1 MLTMCL
7 SVVSRSCR
15 GFRQATR
22 GPDTGAFHHPLFR
35 RDQPDLCL
43 QMACQKS
50 RDRKEQTRR
59 STLPPKK
66 RSVSDSSKKPAGES
80 ANVRQ
85 RGPQFATPE
94 SRTNASAPNVS
105 ADDRSV
111 ASAGNSSTV
120 STTTSDAGVDQLPA
134 SIGSASSKEETT
146 ILPFISNDP
155 AFVAE
160 ALRQR
165 DAEEVVRAAKA
176 MLYEA
181 YVKAVRAD

>member
-1 MLTMCL
+1 MTFDSQTLRL
-7 SVVSRSCR
+7 VVVSYR

-35 RDQPDLCL
+35 RDQPELCL

-50 RDRKEQTRR
+50 RERKEQGRR
-59 STLPPKK
+59 SLPPKK
-66 RSVSDSSKKPAGES
+66 RSVSDGASKPVGES
-80 ANVRQ
+80 TIAVSV
-85 RGPQFATPE
+85 PQFAPPVH
-94 SRTNASAPNVS
+94 RAHVRAPSVS

-111 ASAGNSSTV
+111 TSAANSTAT
-120 STTTSDAGVDQLPA
+120 STTTSDGADQPQT
-134 SIGSASSKEETT
+134 STRSSASKEETT
-146 ILPFISNDP
+146 ILPFISNDA
-155 AFVAE
+155 AFVAD

-181 YVKAVRAD
+181 FVKASRSR